1 MKKVLSNYMKNLF
14 YPLFLLATFMLAACT
29 DDAVDMM
36 DENIPDDQKQS
47 ISFTLSERGSSK
59 LTRASGAHAGFMAVT
74 DIVARFESF
83 RSTEV
88 GGTPSTD
95 LAYKRTTRTVL
106 QAKKQ
111 ADGKDYSEVD
121 YLVPDSIR
129 YWDDAY
135 GRYAN
140 ISVYAV
146 AVPGKQKTLTN
157 NGKTLEEL
165 VKYDKIGTETIGD
178 KVSESNNRWRKNDNN
193 AQSNR
198 VDWTITYSG
207 QSDSSIA
214 AEDLCYSNNIQTSG
228 TNGRYVW
235 NFNANPE
242 SYSPEPNGGD
252 NHSNG
257 LMHLALKSNT
267 DKTSTGHFD
276 KGHLVFNHA
285 LTRLTINFKAGKGFE
300 GKPFAFASGSN
311 VKIMNVP
318 VKGSLDIQNGKWIET
333 ETTLGTLPAANLGT
347 VGKMQEFT
355 APATGYQHSLQ
366 AQFIPGYVFTS
377 GNDTNVLEYTIDD
390 NTYYLTQGIIF
401 RALTKGKDSSGN
413 EIDINEGEILQVKG
427 KDAIVMG
434 QGKNYVLN
442 IVVNKTGIHD
452 VTASLIDWVEVNAGE
467 VAPQNSYIK
476 IDVMENTSLACSNF
490 ALYRLDDPTSVI
502 IDSDANEPGNMNW
515 YSKYE
520 GPATLTVKE
529 NNVWSTNWYWE
540 SNKSFYHFRTV
551 NKGTTIKQTTGTSA
565 KDYFE
570 VVSGQLEDNKD
581 ATGFN
586 DYHWGAPMKKDATLK
601 YDESAANTGFGAYI
615 YPAIGSTND
624 AIHIIEHHMM
634 SNIHI
639 VLHTPTVT
647 DETNHILVVAGN
659 GVALKDASGNTTT
672 VELNRF
678 YKNGTVEMGRGV
690 VNPVT
695 TEGSLTVSAAINAP
709 ATYFTKSDIEIGET
723 TYNVDDV
730 GKTNKYSYRVVPQ
743 SLNRGDDPAEADM
756 IGLTITTPDGN
767 KYFIPELAIIK
778 ATTVGANNQHHTVDQ
793 PVTRWYPGY
802 DYTYHII
809 LHKAGIESITCSI
822 VDWVKVET
830 GSIDI
835 GL

>member
-1 MKKVLSNYMKNLF
+1 MQKELSNYMKNLF
-14 YPLFLLATFMLAACT
+14 YPLFLLATCMLFACK
-29 DDAVDMM
+29 DDAVDML
-36 DENIPDDQKQS
+36 DENVPDDQKQS
-47 ISFTLSERGSSK
+47 ISFTLSEKGSSK
-59 LTRASGAHAGFMAVT
+59 LTRASGAHSGFMAVT

-88 GGTPSTD
+88 GGTPTTD

-106 QAKKQ
+106 QAKVQ

-121 YLVPDSIR
+121 YLTDSIR

-146 AVPGKQKTLTN
+146 AVPGKPKSLVN

-178 KVSESNNRWRKNDNN
+178 KVSESNNRWLKNDNN
-193 AQSNR
+193 VQSNR
-198 VDWTITYSG
+198 VDWTITTEGG
-207 QSDSSIA
+207 QSESSIA
-214 AEDLCYSNNIQTSG
+214 DEDLCYSNNIQTTG

-242 SYSPEPNGGD
+242 GYTPEPNGGD
-252 NHSNG
+252 KHSNG
-257 LMHLALKSNT
+257 LMHLALKNNT

-285 LTRLTINFKAGKGFE
+285 LTRLTINFKAGKGFD
-300 GKPFAFASGSN
+300 GKPFAFATGSN

-333 ETTLGTLPAANLGT
+333 ETTIGTLPAANLGM
-347 VGKMQEFT
+347 VNKMHEFT
-355 APATGYQHSLQ
+355 APATGYNYSLQ
-366 AQFIPGYVFTS
+366 AQFLPGYVFTT
-377 GNDTNVLEYTIDD
+377 GDDTNVLEYTIDD
-390 NTYYLTQGIIF
+390 NIYYLTQGIIF
-401 RALTKGKDSSGN
+401 KALTKGKDGSGN
-413 EIDINEGEILQVKG
+413 EININEGEIQQVNG

-502 IDSDANEPGNMNW
+502 IDSDANEPSNLNW

-520 GPATLTVKE
+520 GPATLTAKE

-551 NKGTTIKQTTGTSA
+551 NKGTAIKQTTETPV
-565 KDYFE
+565 KDYFD
-570 VVSGQLEDNKD
+570 VVSGQLEDNKV
-581 ATGFN
+581 AEGFN

-601 YDESAANTGFGAYI
+601 YDESDENTGFGAYI

-634 SNIHI
+634 SNVHI
-639 VLHTPTVT
+639 VLHTPTKT
-647 DETNHILVVAGN
+647 DATNHVLVVAEN
-659 GVALKDASGNTTT
+659 GVTLKDGTTT
-672 VELNRF
+672 TAVELNRF
-678 YKNGTVEMGRGV
+678 YKDGTVEMARGV

-695 TEGSLTVSAAINAP
+695 TEASLTATAGIDAP
-709 ATYFTKSDIEIGET
+709 STYFTSAEITVGET
-723 TYNVDDV
+723 KYNVTDV

-743 SLNRGDDPAEADM
+743 ALNRGTTPTSADK

-767 KYFIPELAIIK
+767 KYYVPELAIIE
-778 ATTVGANNQHHTVDQ
+778 AETGTDTQHHKANEA
-793 PVTRWYPGY
+793 VTRWYPGY
-802 DYTYHII
+802 DYTYHIN
-809 LHKAGIESITCSI
+809 LKKTGIESITCSI

-830 GSIDI
+830 GNIDI

>member
-1 MKKVLSNYMKNLF
+1 MKKDLSIYMKNLF
-14 YPLFLLATFMLAACT
+14 YPLFLLATFMLTACA
-29 DDAVDMM
+29 DDVMNMM
-36 DENIPDDQKQS
+36 DENVPDDQKQS

-59 LTRASGAHAGFMAVT
+59 LTRASGSHTGFMAVT
-74 DIVARFESF
+74 DLVARFESF
-83 RSTEV
+83 RSSEV
-88 GGTPSTD
+88 GGTPSSD

-106 QAKKQ
+106 QAKVQ

-121 YLVPDSIR
+121 YIIPDSIR

-146 AVPGKQKTLTN
+146 AVPGKL
-157 NGKTLEEL
+157 KTLENNGMTLEAL
-165 VKYDKIGTETIGD
+165 VKYDKIGETAIGEE
-178 KVSESNNRWRKNDNN
+178 VSKSNNRWRKNDNC
-193 AQSNR
+193 AQSNWI
-198 VDWTITYSG
+198 DWTITSSG
-207 QSDSSIA
+207 QSENSIA
-214 AEDLCYSNNIQTSG
+214 NEDLCYSNNINATG

-242 SYSPEPNGGD
+242 GYSPVPNGGD

-257 LMHLALKSNT
+257 LMHLALKNSS

-285 LTRLTINFKAGKGFE
+285 LTRLTINFKSGKGYE
-300 GKPFAFASGSN
+300 SKPFAFATGSN

-318 VKGSLDIQNGKWIET
+318 VKGSLDFQNGKWIET
-333 ETTLGTLPAANLGT
+333 ETTIGTLPEANLGN
-347 VGKMQEFT
+347 VEMMYEFT
-355 APATGYQHSLQ
+355 APATGYNHSLQ

-377 GNDTNVLEYTIDD
+377 GDDTNVLQYTIDD
-390 NTYYLTQGIIF
+390 NIYYLTQGTIF
-401 RALTKGKDSSGN
+401 RALTKGKDGSGN
-413 EIDINEGEILQVKG
+413 EININEGEIQKVND

-452 VTASLIDWVEVNAGE
+452 VTASLIDWVEINAGE
-467 VAPQNSYIK
+467 IAPQNSYIK
-476 IDVMENTSLACSNF
+476 IDVMDNTNLACSNF

-502 IDSDANEPGNMNW
+502 IDNDSNEPSNTKW

-520 GPATLTVKE
+520 GPATLTAKD

-551 NKGTTIKQTTGTSA
+551 NKTTTVVEGTGTGA
-565 KDYFE
+565 DKKDYFS
-570 VVSGQLEDNKD
+570 VTSGQLVDDKN
-581 ATGFN
+581 TSGFN
-586 DYHWGAPMKKDATLK
+586 DYHWGAPMYKDATMK
-601 YDESAANTGFGAYI
+601 YDETKGFEDFI
-615 YPAIGSTND
+615 YPAIGSTTSTIN
-624 AIHIIEHHMM
+624 IIEHHMM

-639 VLHTPTVT
+639 VLHTPTET
-647 DETNHILVVAGN
+647 DETNHKLVVAGN
-659 GVALKDASGNTTT
+659 GVTLKDGDNTTT

-678 YKNGTVEMGRGV
+678 YKDGTVEMGRGV

-695 TEGSLTVSAAINAP
+695 TTGSMTASAGINAP
-709 ATYFTKSDIEIGET
+709 ATYFTSRSIEIDGT
-723 TYNVDDV
+723 TYSDVIDV

-743 SLNRGDDPAEADM
+743 SLNRGTTPTEADK

-767 KYFIPELAIIK
+767 KYFVPELAVII
-778 ATTVGANNQHHTVDQ
+778 ATTVGTNNQHHTVNQ

-802 DYTYHII
+802 DYTYHIN
-809 LHKAGIESITCSI
+809 LKKTGIESITCSI

>member
-14 YPLFLLATFMLAACT
+14 YPLILLATCMLFACK
-29 DDAVDMM
+29 DDVVDMM

-59 LTRASGAHAGFMAVT
+59 LTRASGAHAGFMAGT

-95 LAYKRTTRTVL
+95 LANKRTTRTVL

-111 ADGKDYSEVD
+111 ANGKDYSEVD
-121 YLVPDSIR
+121 YIIPDSIR

-146 AVPGKQKTLTN
+146 AVPGKPKTLEN

-214 AEDLCYSNNIQTSG
+214 AEDLCYSNNIQASG

-242 SYSPEPNGGD
+242 GYSPEPNGGD

-333 ETTLGTLPAANLGT
+333 ETTVGTLPAANLGT

-377 GNDTNVLEYTIDD
+377 GDDTNVLQYTIDD

-401 RALTKGKDSSGN
+401 KALTKGKDGSGN
-413 EIDINEGEILQVKG
+413 EIDINEGEILQVND

-452 VTASLIDWVEVNAGE
+452 VTASLIDWVEINAGE
-467 VAPQNSYIK
+467 IAPQNSYIK
-476 IDVMENTSLACSNF
+476 IDVMDNTNLACSNF
-490 ALYRLDDPTSVI
+490 ALYRLDDPTSGI
-502 IDSDANEPGNMNW
+502 IDNDSNEPSNTKW

-520 GPATLTVKE
+520 GPATLTAKD

-551 NKGTTIKQTTGTSA
+551 NKTTAVVEGTGTGA
-565 KDYFE
+565 DKKDYFS
-570 VVSGQLEDNKD
+570 VTSGQLVDDKN
-581 ATGFN
+581 TSGFN
-586 DYHWGAPMKKDATLK
+586 DYHWGAPMYKDVTMK
-601 YDESAANTGFGAYI
+601 YDESKGFEDFI
-615 YPAIGSTND
+615 YPAIGSTTSTIN
-624 AIHIIEHHMM
+624 IIEHHMM

-639 VLHTPTVT
+639 VLHTPTET
-647 DETNHILVVAGN
+647 DDTNHTIVVAGN
-659 GVALKDASGNTTT
+659 GVTLKDASGNTTT

-695 TEGSLTVSAAINAP
+695 TESLTASEGINAP
-709 ATYFTKSDIEIGET
+709 LTYFTSRDIEIGGT
-723 TYNVDDV
+723 TYSAVTDV
-730 GKTNKYSYRVVPQ
+730 GETNRYSYRVVPQ
-743 SLNRGDDPAEADM
+743 FLNRGTTPTNADK

-767 KYFIPELAIIK
+767 KYFVPELAVII

-802 DYTYHII
+802 DYTYHIN
-809 LHKAGIESITCSI
+809 LKKTGIESITCSI